1 MAHGSISC
9 SLQPY
14 FPQNVVSELGGDHL
28 YVGRFR
34 QKARSGFETHFI
46 KNLGRKKYMEKIG
59 RKFRV
64 DSGMLEY
71 LKLFASWG
79 EAGLTVPNH
88 DHLYLEHAP
97 YWLPR
102 RETAFKHPEEGRLS
116 GICSSALD
124 EIQFISVHLSPHPNG
139 TIARKSLGAGRCAD
153 RLTAASN
160 GVKFLGS
167 G

>member
-1 MAHGSISC
+1 MIISTWNMPPIGC
-9 SLQPY
+9 R
-14 FPQNVVSELGGDHL
+14 EE
-28 YVGRFR
+28 R
-34 QKARSGFETHFI
+34 QLS
-46 KNLGRKKYMEKIG
+46 
-59 RKFRV
+59 
-64 DSGMLEY
+64 
-71 LKLFASWG
+71 
-79 EAGLTVPNH
+79 
-88 DHLYLEHAP
+88 
-97 YWLPR
+97 
-102 RETAFKHPEEGRLS
+102 HPEEGRLS